1 MKVYLL
7 LAACVILPVIAQ
19 LIMKKGMNM
28 VGEFNSTDVFNI
40 SFFIKTF
47 TNIHVLSGFILYG
60 FSSVL
65 WLLVISKLPVSQAYP
80 SISLSY
86 IIVIVAAY
94 FFLNEPLTF
103 QKIMGSLAIISG
115 VFIIFMK

>member
-7 LAACVILPVIAQ
+7 LASCIILPVIAQ
-19 LIMKKGMNM
+19 LVMKKGMNA
-28 VGEFNSTDVFNI
+28 VGEFNSADVFNV

-47 TNIHVLSGFILYG
+47 TNIHVLAGFFLYG
-60 FSSVL
+60 FSSIL

-80 SISLSY
+80 AISLSY
-86 IIVIVAAY
+86 IIVIIAAY
-94 FFLNEPLTF
+94 FFLNEPLTL
-103 QKIMGSLAIISG
+103 QKIIGSLAIVSG